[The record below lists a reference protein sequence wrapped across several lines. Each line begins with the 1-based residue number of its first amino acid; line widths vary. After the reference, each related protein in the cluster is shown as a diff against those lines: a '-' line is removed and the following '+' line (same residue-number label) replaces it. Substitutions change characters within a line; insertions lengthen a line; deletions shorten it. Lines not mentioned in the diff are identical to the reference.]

1 MVVRSAP
8 GESVAFRALRLLDA
22 FDEQHRVLSMSE
34 VARRGRRPR
43 ATAHRRLQDL
53 VDGRLVARR
62 PDGRFE
68 VGRACGTWVAVPSH
82 RAARDGAAAP
92 AGPGGVHR
100 PHGARGRAGRDRRAR
115 RRPDLRFPDPA
126 HPAPARWPVG
136 AALHGRGKALLAFAD
151 EQLVAQAL
159 QMLAPVTPYT
169 ITDPRVMRTQLAE
182 IRRTRLAPSR
192 QEHRVSTTG
201 LGVPVFSGRHV
212 VAAVGLVAPL
222 DASLR
227 TAVEPLQR
235 CAAAIGAA
243 IVDRSAA
250 WTATDAPGRRG
261 QASAPRRLRRPGPRA
276 R

>member
-34 VARRGRRPR
+34 VARRAGVPV

-68 VGRACGTWVAVPSH
+68 VGARMWHLGQLSRPTALRETALPHLQDLVAFTGHTAHVAVL
-82 RAARDGAAAP
+82 DGIGALVVDRISGSRTLP
-92 AGPGGVHR
+92 TRHQPGGR
-100 PHGARGRAGRDRRAR
+100 
-115 RRPDLRFPDPA
+115 LE
-126 HPAPARWPVG
+126 
-136 AALHGRGKALLAFAD
+136 LHCTAVGKALLAFAD

-243 IVDRSAA
+243 IVDRE
-250 WTATDAPGRRG
+250 
-261 QASAPRRLRRPGPRA
+261 RRLDGD
-276 R
+276 